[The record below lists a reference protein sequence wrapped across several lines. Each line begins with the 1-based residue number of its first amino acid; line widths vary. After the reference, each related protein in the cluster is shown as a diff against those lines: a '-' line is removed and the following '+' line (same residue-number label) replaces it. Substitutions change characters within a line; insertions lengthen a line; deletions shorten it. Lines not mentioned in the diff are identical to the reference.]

1 MKLILII
8 LFTPFLIVG
17 CGNSS
22 GGSSGSD
29 SDSVET
35 TERTAPDEVSYAST
49 LLYPG
54 ADSLYFGDSI
64 DFVGSIK
71 SGYREETDGVRVTKG
86 EFSVSVDVDENGLW
100 RIDGI
105 PLDKSLVNIIRVS
118 LISDDTVLHTDDYR
132 VLRSPG
138 KISSNIVGEE
148 TEAYFFSYP
157 ANTIFQIDFTT
168 GIVDPLMN
176 VEAANRDRRL
186 TMVGDRIYSADSH
199 LGLWVH
205 RISTGITVAHYDLEQ
220 HGVDDISWNGP
231 GGSLYSDRE
240 TGDIYYYT
248 PSGYN
253 GEAIDFHGD
262 QIHVLYR
269 VNPDTG
275 TLSEVSGGPRG
286 SGDRFYYSNGG
297 VYSSAEKAFYVS
309 AATGTVE
316 AYNLYKVDIASG
328 DRTTLQ
334 ENIPQ
339 SYSAIGTS
347 ADENTVYLQVDAY
360 DDKIISYDKSTGEIV
375 DKAITGIDSHQIHGF
390 RSVISFP
397 GTTGVYLHN
406 TLTDNVY
413 RLNDS
418 GNGELVVSSHL
429 DKWSVI
435 NGYDNSYFDSDTSEV
450 YFSYMDAIGK
460 YSIDSGRGNIVT
472 SDNYDFH
479 DAIVGEGGNIGWIQ
493 EMRID
498 SSTGTAYVFDSRS
511 DLYAV
516 NLSTGNRTELPLV
529 MPSGIDDFYAKG
541 ISLNGAEGTIYSSN
555 GQQLFKVNL
564 DTGELTLLPDPVN
577 DDLNFEY
584 VSDIQYDEDRSSL
597 WVSGRLSSGS
607 EVVKVD
613 LESGERLRLFEDL
626 LEISAPAAPESSYL
640 SAPDNT
646 IYIILRNS
654 DIYSYQID
662 SNQLQFVAT
671 LGLGDV
677 PLGVTKGASEIQYV
691 PGADIIL
698 ATVDQGMFSVDVKT
712 GRSAQF
718 Q

>member
-1 MKLILII
+1 MKLILVI
-8 LFTPFLIVG
+8 LFTPFLTVG

-22 GGSSGSD
+22 GGTSGSD
-29 SDSVET
+29 SDPVEA

-71 SGYREETDGVRVTKG
+71 PGYREETDGVRVTKG
-86 EFSVSVDVDENGLW
+86 EFSANVDVDDNGAW
-100 RIDGI
+100 RVDDI
-105 PLDKSLVNIIRVS
+105 PLNELQVNIIRVS
-118 LISDDTVLHTDDYR
+118 LLSGDSVLHSDDYR

-138 KISSNIVGEE
+138 NIRSNIVGDE

-157 ANTIFQIDFTT
+157 TNTIFRVDFTT

-199 LGLWVH
+199 LGLWIH
-205 RISTGITVAHYDLEQ
+205 RISTGTTVAHYDLEQ

-231 GGSLYSDRE
+231 GGSLYSDEE

-269 VNPDTG
+269 VDPDTG
-275 TLSEVSGGPRG
+275 ALTEVSGGPRG
-286 SGDRFYYSNGG
+286 SGDRFYYSSKG
-297 VYSSAEKAFYVS
+297 VLSSSDKAFYII
-309 AATGTVE
+309 ATNGTE
-316 AYNLYKVDIASG
+316 ATYNLYKVDLASG
-328 DRTTLQ
+328 NRTILV

-339 SYSAIGTS
+339 SRSIIGIS
-347 ADENTVYLQVDAY
+347 ADENTVYLQVDANN
-360 DDKIISYDKSTGEIV
+360 DKIISYDKSTGEIV

-397 GTTGVYLHN
+397 GTSGVYLHN

-435 NGYDNSYFDSDTSEV
+435 NGYDNSYFDSDTGEV

-460 YSIDSGRGNIVT
+460 YSIDSGRGKIVT
-472 SDNYDFH
+472 SDNYDYH

-493 EMRID
+493 EMLID
-498 SSTGTAYVFDSRS
+498 SSTGTAYVFDSRA

-529 MPSGIDDFYAKG
+529 MPSGFDDFYAEG

-555 GQQLFKVNL
+555 GQQLFKVHL

-640 SAPDNT
+640 SASDNT

-677 PLGVTKGASEIQYV
+677 PLGVTNGAYEVQYV